1 MFPVYKM
8 VAAVIC
14 GYRFSK
20 NEKYYSTTG
29 ACAGN
34 TFTGVGDPDDNQTNY
49 IVIKYINSRTSGSNA
64 TARGAPSSSSGTP
77 IVADALAG
85 TSIVTRRSRP
95 DIPTSGNFWAE
106 WPCCPSWWETISTSA
121 PRWATT

>member
-1 MFPVYKM
+1 MGGDPGGIDSGQLASAWKDLVLTEAESLFPVFCVEPQCSASTVEGSGTNSTFPVYKM
-8 VAAVIC
+8 VAAVVC

-49 IVIKYINSRTSGSNA
+49 IVIKYITSLTSGS
-64 TARGAPSSSSGTP
+64 
-77 IVADALAG
+77 
-85 TSIVTRRSRP
+85 
-95 DIPTSGNFWAE
+95 
-106 WPCCPSWWETISTSA
+106 
-121 PRWATT
+121 